1 MRTLFK
7 KEISVFFGSIIGYII
22 IGIFLL
28 VNSILLWT
36 NYSQFNILDYGYAS
50 MDMFF
55 NISHLL
61 LLLFIPVI
69 SMRIFSEEYS
79 SGTIETLTTKPIII
93 LL

>member
-1 MRTLFK
+1 M
-7 KEISVFFGSIIGYII
+7 IIGYMI

-61 LLLFIPVI
+61 LLLFIPVN
-69 SMRIFSEEYS
+69 
-79 SGTIETLTTKPIII
+79 
-93 LL
+93 